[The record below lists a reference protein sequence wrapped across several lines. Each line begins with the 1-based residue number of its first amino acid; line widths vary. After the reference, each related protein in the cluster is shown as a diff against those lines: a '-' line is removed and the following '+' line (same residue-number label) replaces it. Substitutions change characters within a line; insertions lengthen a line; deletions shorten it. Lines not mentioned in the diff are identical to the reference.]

1 MREAGEHQRGL
12 AHTYISKITFDSKIT
27 SDLVGA
33 DSFRPARPATPW
45 PQPTGSAARSAHA
58 RRGCTQALTDEPCAS
73 RTSQFTSSSSH
84 PPRHRPGLVRVATG
98 PKATRRVTSHSPP
111 RVCRLV
117 GPRPGRSASLRRLTL
132 GRSIRVGHRSEAH
145 GKIVDVYIYI
155 HHYFA
160 FFVVIY

>member
-117 GPRPGRSASLRRLTL
+117 GPRPGRSASPRRLTL

-145 GKIVDVYIYI
+145 GKNVD
-155 HHYFA
+155 
-160 FFVVIY
+160 

>member
-1 MREAGEHQRGL
+1 MTLVPTATKQP
-12 AHTYISKITFDSKIT
+12 KITFE
-27 SDLVGA
+27 LVGA
-33 DSFRPARPATPW
+33 DSFRPASPATPW

-111 RVCRLV
+111 LVCRLV
-117 GPRPGRSASLRRLTL
+117 GPRPGRSASPRRLNL
-132 GRSIRVGHRSEAH
+132 VARSESATEAKRTAKMSIDGCIH
-145 GKIVDVYIYI
+145 IYCISSLLLSYIKMSC
-155 HHYFA
+155 
-160 FFVVIY
+160 VCCTLS